1 MTSQIS
7 KGMKQIICMQRAQA
21 GGLCI
26 LPVQICRLGSLQ
38 LNLYQFA
45 NSFPALCQQYL
56 KSLRRQELPCGN
68 ERVVLYYPKN
78 VQRYNL
84 NCREFAV
91 SFYPYKELRRDVYLY
106 QFVSLVELL
115 QSSSPRLDLQL
126 SGSSP
131 DLTHTENMPRMLK

>member
-1 MTSQIS
+1 M
-7 KGMKQIICMQRAQA
+7 
-21 GGLCI
+21 
-26 LPVQICRLGSLQ
+26 
-38 LNLYQFA
+38 
-45 NSFPALCQQYL
+45 
-56 KSLRRQELPCGN
+56 
-68 ERVVLYYPKN
+68 VLYYPKD

-131 DLTHTENMPRMLK
+131 DLTHTDNMPRMLK